1 MADHEYWTSART
13 GRISRRRALTSLG
26 VTGVGL
32 AGAALI
38 GCGGGGND
46 APAAKATIVGAGGSI
61 APAPQATGGAEQPK
75 KGGTFRMARL
85 NDPPTIDPMG
95 NLSADSKSFTG
106 VVYSRLLAYKA
117 GPGLPSINFDTQMD
131 AAQSVEVV
139 DASHYIVKL
148 NPKVKF
154 TAPINRAM
162 TSEDVK
168 FSLDRLTG
176 KTPGSKPGPDAGV
189 VESIQA
195 VTTPDGST
203 VDFKLKRKYG
213 AFPGAV
219 LADARSGQIMPI
231 ETGKAFNPAE
241 GMIGSGPWIFE
252 QYRPGALGSWK
263 RNPDWHLGPDK
274 PYFEKLEQNII
285 KDNAAQLSQFLGG
298 NLDVIASLAPADI
311 QRAQAAIKGV
321 QVIETPVGNTRYIV
335 FSKEDLANGPVK
347 DARVRRA
354 ISMAI
359 DRDQMLDAAFDLPE
373 LKKLGITP
381 TYHWDTF
388 IPHSHTGYWLDPKK
402 EMSAENAA
410 AFKKN
415 NAEAMKLLDA
425 AGFKDGFS
433 MEWHWT
439 RGYARPYQVH
449 GELISQML
457 KDIKIDF
464 KTVLDDYSSVFI
476 PQTFVGKFKGAA
488 LISYTLGE
496 TGNFV
501 EAPFTPGLPR
511 NVSGIDDPDLNKL
524 IKNYSEAA
532 TVPERQKLMKDMQ
545 ELATKTMYY
554 VPIPQAPS
562 YSGAQPNMRGV
573 ADYRSQGHAS
583 SVEQIP
589 WWWRA

>member
-1 MADHEYWTSART
+1 MADHEYWTSVRS

-38 GCGGGGND
+38 GCGGGGD
-46 APAAKATIVGAGGSI
+46 APAAKATIVGSGGSI
-61 APAPQATGGAEQPK
+61 APAPQATGAAAQPK

-298 NLDVIASLAPADI
+298 NLDVIAALAPADI
-311 QRAQAAIKGV
+311 QRAQAAIKEV
-321 QVIETPVGNTRYIV
+321 QVIENPVGNTRYIV
-335 FSKEDLANGPVK
+335 FSKEELAGGPVK

-354 ISMAI
+354 ISMAL

-524 IKNYSEAA
+524 IKSYSEAA
-532 TVPERQKLMKDMQ
+532 SVPERQKLMKDMQ